1 MLTAAPTAAS
11 RAAPSRPSGHGRF
24 CAETA
29 VVVWATAAI
38 HAAGTHARAVSPSR
52 SQGKGAMH
60 ASAPAMVA
68 GAAAGSATRL
78 AAIPSSGTCGSISTI
93 SGPQTSWADVGTV
106 SPRARARGIHR
117 SNPTARGRASTRR
130 AAVAPA
136 DKAKPSERAS
146 HGSMTSN
153 AVTAAESTA
162 MPTAGRPRA
171 RASIAT
177 TAIAAARTTLGS
189 GVTRATKATSTTV
202 APTTR
207 TPREA
212 PHSASN
218 ANAAPTTIA
227 QFAPETAV
235 RCDSEAAFMAASV
248 DGSRLEV
255 SPTARPGTRPAPGC
269 GSPRVEATSPS
280 RSPSRNAHSPSGG
293 RTSCTSLARTTSIAR
308 SAGSAATPRPTTP
321 TPPPMPVPASAARPS
336 ASTITRTGTPP
347 LSETGP
353 ARTSAAI
360 ASNHAPPSGVPS
372 MRPATVRSSSSCRP
386 PWVCRAATWARTGAT
401 DATAPAAAP
410 AQARATA
417 TTPTT
422 ARRRH
427 TKTPVA
433 TSAHEASA
441 RAGTAASGTPTATP
455 AAAQVRAATVTERS
469 ARCRIAR
476 RTLIR
481 APDRGCRRASSARF
495 PAPTGGR
502 RRW

>member
-1 MLTAAPTAAS
+1 
-11 RAAPSRPSGHGRF
+11 
-24 CAETA
+24 
-29 VVVWATAAI
+29 
-38 HAAGTHARAVSPSR
+38 
-52 SQGKGAMH
+52 
-60 ASAPAMVA
+60 MVA

-78 AAIPSSGTCGSISTI
+78 AATPSRGTCGSMSTI
-93 SGPQTSWADVGTV
+93 SGPQTSWADVGTA

-130 AAVAPA
+130 AAVAAA
-136 DKAKPSERAS
+136 DRAKPSERES
-146 HGSMTSN
+146 QGSMTRS

-189 GVTRATKATSTTV
+189 GVTSATKATSTTV
-202 APTTR
+202 APITR
-207 TPREA
+207 TPRGA

-235 RCDSEAAFMAASV
+235 RCDSDAAFMAASV

-280 RSPSRNAHSPSGG
+280 RSPSNKAHTPSGG
-293 RTSCTSLARTTSIAR
+293 RTSCVSLARTTSTAR
-308 SAGSAATPRPTTP
+308 SAGSAATPRPTMP
-321 TPPPMPVPASAARPS
+321 TSPPIPVPASAARPS
-336 ASTITRTGTPP
+336 ASTMTRTGTPP
-347 LSETGP
+347 LSATGP
-353 ARTSAAI
+353 ARTVEAI

-372 MRPATVRSSSSCRP
+372 MRPATVTSSSSCRP
-386 PWVCRAATWARTGAT
+386 PSVCRAATWSRTGAT
-401 DATAPAAAP
+401 DVTAPAEAP

-433 TSAHEASA
+433 TSAPVASA
-441 RAGTAASGTPTATP
+441 RASAAASGTPTATP
-455 AAAQVRAATVTERS
+455 AATQVRAATVTERS
-469 ARCRIAR
+469 ARRRSAR
-476 RTLIR
+476 RALIR
-481 APDRGCRRASSARF
+481 APGRGCRRASSARSR
-495 PAPTGGR
+495 APTADR
-502 RRW
+502 RCW